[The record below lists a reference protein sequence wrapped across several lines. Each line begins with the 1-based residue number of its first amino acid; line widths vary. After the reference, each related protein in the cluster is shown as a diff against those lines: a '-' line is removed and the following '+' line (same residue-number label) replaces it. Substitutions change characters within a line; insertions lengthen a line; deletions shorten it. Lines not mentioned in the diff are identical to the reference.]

1 MFIEQ
6 TPSDNSQKLKMKR
19 ESLGLSPGDV
29 FKKIRIRTRY
39 IEAIENSEFD
49 ELPDPVYTKNFIK
62 TYARFLN
69 IDENPVLQDYDAY
82 LNAHREEQ
90 TPPPE
95 PPPETKSFF
104 SSFAATKNYWGIL
117 IVLIIFISIWLILK
131 QNQSVPEDIN
141 TPTAASS
148 VPDTTPPAAPAL
160 TDSQAPAIV
169 PAPKTGVTDNPP
181 ATTDAKKSVLLITAG
196 QETWLRIKP
205 DNSPPVQL
213 LLKPGEKFESSEEFF
228 NLDIGNA
235 GGIKIQYKG
244 RSIENLGKPGEVIH
258 IRLPQVKQ

>member
-131 QNQSVPEDIN
+131 QNQSV
-141 TPTAASS
+141 
-148 VPDTTPPAAPAL
+148 
-160 TDSQAPAIV
+160 
-169 PAPKTGVTDNPP
+169 
-181 ATTDAKKSVLLITAG
+181 
-196 QETWLRIKP
+196 
-205 DNSPPVQL
+205 
-213 LLKPGEKFESSEEFF
+213 
-228 NLDIGNA
+228 
-235 GGIKIQYKG
+235 
-244 RSIENLGKPGEVIH
+244 
-258 IRLPQVKQ
+258 

>member
-19 ESLGLSPGDV
+19 ESLGLSPDDV

-49 ELPDPVYTKNFIK
+49 QLPDPVYTKNFIK

-104 SSFAATKNYWGIL
+104 ASFAARKNYWGIL
-117 IVLIIFISIWLILK
+117 LVLIIFISIWLILK

-141 TPTAASS
+141 TPAATSGASDATLSTAP
-148 VPDTTPPAAPAL
+148 VF
-160 TDSQAPAIV
+160 TDSRASAAV
-169 PAPKTGVTDNPP
+169 PAPETGVAADPP

>member
-1 MFIEQ
+1 
-6 TPSDNSQKLKMKR
+6 
-19 ESLGLSPGDV
+19 
-29 FKKIRIRTRY
+29 
-39 IEAIENSEFD
+39 
-49 ELPDPVYTKNFIK
+49 
-62 TYARFLN
+62 
-69 IDENPVLQDYDAY
+69 
-82 LNAHREEQ
+82 
-90 TPPPE
+90 
-95 PPPETKSFF
+95 
-104 SSFAATKNYWGIL
+104 
-117 IVLIIFISIWLILK
+117 
-131 QNQSVPEDIN
+131 
-141 TPTAASS
+141 
-148 VPDTTPPAAPAL
+148 
-160 TDSQAPAIV
+160 
-169 PAPKTGVTDNPP
+169 TGVTDNPP